1 MKKKKKDRKQK
12 TQMRFLIKVSLVS
25 LKFTA
30 AGDLDKMM
38 GEGMDLRRGSLVH
51 SHRHVFKITSSAPKH
66 KDA

>member
-1 MKKKKKDRKQK
+1 
-12 TQMRFLIKVSLVS
+12 MRFLIKVSLVS